1 MNAQDDAQEEALRE
15 PAVAAP
21 NLQPSVGQSLA
32 AAARKAGIGQVAP
45 GEAPTGAAL
54 LASIGGVRG
63 IVESILPGLLFLI
76 VFTLS
81 QSLLISVL
89 VPVGVASLFVLW
101 RLVSKTPVTS
111 AIAGLIGIGA
121 SALLAIVSGRAVENF
136 VLGFYVNAAWIA
148 ALTVSLL
155 VRWPLIGVIVG
166 LLRSEGTQ
174 WRSDK
179 AQFRVATIT
188 TTLWLAL
195 FSARLIVQLPLY
207 FANEAQ
213 WLATSRLLMGL
224 PLYAAVLWVTWL
236 LVKAVYS
243 PRQAPDSTAD
253 SPSS

>member
-1 MNAQDDAQEEALRE
+1 MNTHDDALDDSLDEN
-15 PAVAAP
+15 PTAVG
-21 NLQPSVGQSLA
+21 NSQPSVRESLA
-32 AAARKAGIGQVAP
+32 TAARKAGIGQVTP
-45 GEAPTGAAL
+45 GEAPTGVAL
-54 LASIGGVRG
+54 LAAIGGVRG

-81 QSLLISVL
+81 QTLLISVL
-89 VPVGVASLFVLW
+89 VPVGVATVFVLW
-101 RLVSKTPVTS
+101 RLISKTPVTS

-121 SALLAIVSGRAVENF
+121 SALLAIISGRAVENF
-136 VLGFYVNAAWIA
+136 VLGFYVNAAWIV

-174 WRSDK
+174 WRADK

-188 TTLWLAL
+188 TTLWLTL

-207 FANEAQ
+207 FAGEAQ

-236 LVKAVYS
+236 LVKAGYS
-243 PRQAPDSTAD
+243 PRN
-253 SPSS
+253 